1 MKEKPDKVP
10 LFGSWKRW
18 YFAVL
23 AFLILLIILFS
34 IFTKTFS

>member
-1 MKEKPDKVP
+1 MSDDHDKVP
-10 LFGSWKRW
+10 LFKTWKKW

-23 AFLILLIILFS
+23 LFLVVLIILFS